1 MAGVIL
7 QRAEGPMIRDLEV
20 EIVER
25 KGLGHPDTLCDNIM
39 EHVAQA
45 LARLYL
51 ERTGAVR
58 HFNCDKA
65 LLAAGRVDHR
75 WGGGSVTEPMRFV
88 IGDRAT
94 TVWNGEDLH
103 VGELAVETARRYIR
117 RHLRHVDPVAHL
129 VYDVALQPGSPEL
142 AGLYAEHVMANDT
155 AAGVGYAPMTEAEQ
169 LVLETERYANSA
181 EFKVLFPETGEDVKV
196 MGARSGRALELTVAM
211 PLLDRCLSDEGDYFE
226 RKDRIHDAMLS
237 HVRSKLA
244 TIEDVALTLNATD
257 HRGGGLAGIY
267 TSVLGISAESA
278 DSGEVGRGNRA
289 NGLISFCRPG
299 GAEAIAGKNPIGHVG
314 KIYGMLAFA
323 LAETLVGRLAA
334 LAGVTVWIYS
344 QIGQPI
350 DQPRRI
356 FLLTDLAPGA
366 ALSDVESAARAV
378 VDEELAN
385 LPAFC
390 RALMTGERKVPGGA
404 TRAASCPATRATA
417 ASLARRRSGDWACVG
432 ELATAGVLERQYA
445 TRRSQVCIPA

>member
-1 MAGVIL
+1 MARVVL
-7 QRAEGPMIRDLEV
+7 QQADGPSVPELAV

-25 KGLGHPDTLCDNIM
+25 KGLGHPDTLCDTIM
-39 EHVAQA
+39 EHVARA

-65 LLAAGRVDHR
+65 LLAAGRVEHR
-75 WGGGSVTEPMRFV
+75 WGGGSVIEPMRLV

-94 TVWNGEDLH
+94 KVWNGEDLH
-103 VGELAVETARRYIR
+103 VGDLTVETARDWIR
-117 RHLRHVDPVAHL
+117 RHLRHVDPVAHV

-142 AGLYAEHVMANDT
+142 VGMYAERVMANDT

-181 EFKVLFPETGEDVKV
+181 EFKTLFPETGEDVKV
-196 MGARSGRALELTVAM
+196 MGVRSGRALELTVAM
-211 PLLDRCLSDEGDYFE
+211 PQLDRCLTDERDYFD
-226 RKDRIHDAMLS
+226 RKERIHDAIVS
-237 HVRSKLA
+237 HIRSRLA
-244 TIEDVALTLNATD
+244 TLDGVAVTLNATD
-257 HRGGGLAGIY
+257 RRGAGLAGVY
-267 TSVLGISAESA
+267 ASVLGISAESA

-289 NGLISFCRPG
+289 NGLISFSRPG

-323 LAETLVGRLAA
+323 LADTLVRRLDA

-350 DQPRRI
+350 ARPRQV
-356 FLLTDLAPGA
+356 FLLTHLARGA
-366 ALSDVESAARAV
+366 VLRDIERAARAI
-378 VDEELAN
+378 VDEELAS

-390 RALMTGERKVPGGA
+390 RALMSGERQVP
-404 TRAASCPATRATA
+404 
-417 ASLARRRSGDWACVG
+417 
-432 ELATAGVLERQYA
+432 
-445 TRRSQVCIPA
+445 

>member
-1 MAGVIL
+1 MGRVIL
-7 QRAEGPMIRDLEV
+7 QQAEGPSVPNLAV

-25 KGLGHPDTLCDNIM
+25 KGLGHPDTLCDSIM

-51 ERTGAVR
+51 EQTGAVR

-65 LLAAGRVDHR
+65 LLAAGRVEHR
-75 WGGGSVTEPMRFV
+75 WGGGAVIEPMRLV

-94 TVWNGEDLH
+94 TVWQGEDLH
-103 VGELAVETARRYIR
+103 VGELAIETARHWIR

-142 AGLYAEHVMANDT
+142 VGMYAESVMANDT

-169 LVLETERYANSA
+169 LILETERYANSPDFRA
-181 EFKVLFPETGEDVKV
+181 LFPETGEDVKV
-196 MGARSGRALELTVAM
+196 MGVRSGRALELTVAM
-211 PLLDRCLSDEGDYFE
+211 PQLDRYLADERGYFE
-226 RKDRIHDAMLS
+226 RKERIHDALVS
-237 HVRSKLA
+237 HVRSQLA
-244 TIEDVALTLNATD
+244 TLDSVALTLNATD
-257 HRGGGLAGIY
+257 RRGAGLAGIY
-267 TSVLGISAESA
+267 ASVLGTSAESA

-289 NGLISFCRPG
+289 NGLISFSRPG

-323 LAETLVGRLAA
+323 IADTLVRRLDA

-344 QIGQPI
+344 QIGQPVAEP
-350 DQPRRI
+350 QQV

-366 ALSDVESAARAV
+366 VLSDIERAAREI
-378 VDEELAN
+378 VDEELAA

-390 RALMTGERKVPGGA
+390 RALMSGERQVP
-404 TRAASCPATRATA
+404 
-417 ASLARRRSGDWACVG
+417 
-432 ELATAGVLERQYA
+432 
-445 TRRSQVCIPA
+445 